1 MQLKLDGY
9 FFECVKQLNH
19 YSEEEIEVMQRTNAQ
34 LKVHSTDTFRPG
46 MLLGRIQSG
55 KTRSYIGTMALALD
69 DVFDCIV
76 ILTKN
81 SNALARQTYARV
93 AGEFQRAMD
102 EDMVIVHDI
111 IRMPKLRKYELK
123 QKQIIIVKKEIKNV
137 TRLEQFFID
146 YPEMKMRKV
155 MFIDDEADYASVVYS
170 EDKERNLIELKKIA
184 TKLDGIKA
192 MLPTAAYLQ
201 VTATPYSLYLQP
213 DADVLAERGYQ
224 PKRPA
229 FTVLVP
235 THDKYIGGKFY
246 FEDQSPRARSL
257 YHAID
262 EGELEVLRKPDNRR
276 VKDDYLLTSKNLEG
290 LRHALLN
297 FIVGA
302 KVRHINSD
310 YIKKYSFIMHT
321 ITTKKAHLWQY
332 DVVSRM
338 ESKLKESI
346 TEDPQLFRELV
357 YTSYEDLK
365 HSVQHMPDFSDVLA
379 SVKSSLIDE
388 ELLIEIVNSE
398 KDVNQLLD
406 YNGELRLRTP
416 MTFFIGGQILDRGI
430 TVGNLIGFYY
440 GRDPRKFQQDTV
452 LQHSRMYGA
461 RPMEDMEVTRFY
473 TTPRIYSAMQRM
485 HSFDE
490 GLREAIMKQDHTVKF
505 LTKDAKGEIIPCS
518 PNKLLMSELITV
530 KPRKRFL
537 PVGFET
543 ISKTKLNQ
551 AMKRIDKMVSTLE
564 KHAVRH
570 TGQNVLVPVQY
581 VRDILMEIQDTFIYT
596 EGMPFHMERYVE
608 MIEYLTDDDFVW
620 VIVRTNRNISRLR
633 SDGRFADRPDTG
645 HDELQTAYK
654 LGKTH
659 PSVIL
664 LRQNGH
670 SDSGWK
676 DAPFYWPVIV
686 AQSNMQTTIFS

>member
-9 FFECVKQLNH
+9 FFGCINQLNH
-19 YSEEEIEVMQRTNAQ
+19 YSEEEIEVMQRTTEQ
-34 LKVHSTDTFRPG
+34 LKVHSTETFRPG

-55 KTRSYIGTMALALD
+55 KTRSYIGTMALGLD

-93 AGEFQRAMD
+93 TAEFRRAMD
-102 EDMVIVHDI
+102 EDKVIVHDI

-137 TRLEQFFID
+137 ARLEQFFID
-146 YPEMKMRKV
+146 YPEMTMRKV

-184 TKLDGIKA
+184 TKLDDIKA

-235 THDKYIGGKFY
+235 THDKYVGGKFY
-246 FEDQSPRARSL
+246 FEEQSPRARSL

-262 EGELEVLRKPDNRR
+262 ESELEVLRKSDNRR
-276 VKDDYLLTSKNLEG
+276 VKGDYLLTSKNLEG
-290 LRHALLN
+290 LRHALMN

-302 KVRHINSD
+302 KVRHLSNG
-310 YIKKYSFIMHT
+310 YITKYSFIMHT
-321 ITTKKAHLWQY
+321 ITTKKAHVWQY

-346 TEDPQLFRELV
+346 TENPQLFRDLV
-357 YTSYEDLK
+357 HTAYEDLK
-365 HSVQHMPDFSDVLA
+365 RSVHHLPDFTDVLE

-398 KDVNQLLD
+398 QDVTQLLD

-485 HSFDE
+485 HFFDE

-505 LTKDAKGEIIPCS
+505 LTKDAQGEIIPCN

-530 KPRKRFL
+530 RPRKRFL

-543 ISKTKLNQ
+543 VSKTKLNQ
-551 AMKRIDKMVSTLE
+551 AMKRIDKMVSALE

-570 TGQNVLVPVQY
+570 TGQNVLVPVQH
-581 VRDILMEIQDTFIYT
+581 VRDILMAINETLIYT
-596 EGMPFHMERYVE
+596 HMPFQMERYVE
-608 MIEYLTDDDFVW
+608 MIEYLSEDDLVW

-686 AQSNMQTTIFS
+686 AQSDMQTTIFS